1 MNYLIVYAH
10 PNKLSFNHA
19 LKETAVKFLTE
30 RGCNVEIRDLYE
42 ISFNPVL
49 SSSDFITFSEGK
61 VPDDIKKEQDYI
73 TKADKIIFI
82 SPIWWTSFPAI
93 LKGYFD
99 RIFSYGFAYLY
110 ENHEARG
117 LLNGKE
123 ALFIST
129 TSTPYDIYKVRGYH
143 DSLEMLQDE
152 GILKF
157 SGFKTL
163 EHLFFGDVPFVT
175 DIERKE
181 YLLELERV
189 LEKF

>member
-30 RGCNVEIRDLYE
+30 KGCNVEIRDLYE

-117 LLNGKE
+117 LLSGKE

-129 TSTPYDIYKVRGYH
+129 TGTPYDIYKVRGYH
-143 DSLEMLQDE
+143 NSLEMLQDE

-163 EHLFFGDVPFVT
+163 EHLFLVAFPLLR
-175 DIERKE
+175 ILKE
-181 YLLELERV
+181 KNIFLN
-189 LEKF
+189 